1 MTPFARGDQVRVNDG
16 VFRNFTGVVAD
27 VDAKRRMLTVSIT
40 FLDRAFAIGLGFAE
54 VEKVA

>member
-1 MTPFARGDQVRVNDG
+1 MTSFERGDKVRVNDG

-40 FLDRAFAIGLGFAE
+40 FLDRALVIGFDFMQ
-54 VEKVA
+54 VQKVA